1 MGVHSMVGGT
11 DIYLVVTP
19 GFNDTARSNG
29 DIILAISKGLLTQKA
44 LGMKLMGI
52 IYLHDITQYKW
63 TGALKRQLKIVR
75 LITGQENLKHIL
87 LVTTKWGDEARK
99 DEFEDW
105 QAELGRSSRKRG
117 ARPQI

>member
-1 MGVHSMVGGT
+1 MVGGT